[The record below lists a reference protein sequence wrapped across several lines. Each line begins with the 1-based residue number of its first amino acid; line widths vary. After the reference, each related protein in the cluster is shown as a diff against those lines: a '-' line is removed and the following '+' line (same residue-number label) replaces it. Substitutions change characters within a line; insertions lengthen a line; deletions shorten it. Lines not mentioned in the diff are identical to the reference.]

1 MTILADRLRSW
12 RRRLK
17 SSLPYVRRRE
27 HRVLQRKYADLIAA
41 VDGGAPPAASAAWQ
55 WLQPVEGELAGE
67 VGLFVAFTDQ
77 PRLQPHVADHVAFL
91 AAAGIALVLV
101 INTDLPADHLQ
112 IEPSLHRYAR
122 GIAVRANVGYDFGAW
137 AHALAVLP
145 PTPRWS
151 RLFLV
156 NDSIIGPLDADA
168 FGGLLARI
176 RASSADVVGLTEA
189 LLPTRHLQ
197 SYFLVFNERALRG
210 ASVTRL
216 FGRVRNWPAKLQVI
230 DVHETRLTGLLEA
243 EGLRTE
249 ALFPSLSGDVLSSD
263 DTSLR
268 WAELIEQGLP
278 YLKTRVAVSR
288 AGDARVKAW
297 LAARPKPPG

>member
-1 MTILADRLRSW
+1 MTTLADRLRTW

-27 HRVLQRKYADLIAA
+27 HRILQRKYADLIAA

-55 WLQPVEGELAGE
+55 WLQPVQGELASE

-101 INTDLPADHLQ
+101 INTDVPAERLE
-112 IEPSLHRYAR
+112 IEPRLRARTR

-145 PTPRWS
+145 PTPRWK

-156 NDSIIGPLDADA
+156 NDSMIGPLDAATFDR
-168 FGGLLARI
+168 LLGRL

-189 LLPTRHLQ
+189 QLPARHLQ
-197 SYFLVFNERALRG
+197 SYFLVFNERALQG
-210 ASVTRL
+210 GCVTRL
-216 FGRVRNWPAKLQVI
+216 FARVRNWPAKLQVI

-249 ALFPSLSGDVLSSD
+249 ALFPSLSGDALSSD

-268 WAELIEQGLP
+268 WAELVEQGLP
-278 YLKTRVAVSR
+278 YVK
-288 AGDARVKAW
+288 ARVVAAHASDPRVRAW
-297 LAARPKPPG
+297 LASRPPAPE